1 MLRIRI
7 IVRIHIGGIE
17 QTLVQRHA
25 RVLRGFMADHND
37 LRNLLLFGRFAVEV
51 YCDWELTI

>member
-17 QTLVQRHA
+17 QTLVQRNA
-25 RVLRGFMADHND
+25 RVLRGFMADHYN
-37 LRNLLLFGRFAVEV
+37 LRYFLLFGGFTVKV